1 MSGAPRIRID
11 LTSSTPAVRQ
21 IADNL
26 RVLLVE
32 GGLKPG
38 TALPSVRRLA
48 MELSV
53 HFNTVAEAYRQL
65 SDEGWLE
72 LKHGRAAIVLERATP
87 AAAHKTADIRQ
98 RLRQLISQM
107 RAEGVPS
114 SKIAAELRS
123 LAGGME

>member
-1 MSGAPRIRID
+1 MTGVPRIRID
-11 LTSSTPAVRQ
+11 LASSTPAVRQ
-21 IADNL
+21 IVDHL

-65 SDEGWLE
+65 ADEGWLE
-72 LKHGRAAIVLERATP
+72 LKHGRAAIVMERATP
-87 AAAHKTADIRQ
+87 SAAPKTADIRQ

-114 SKIAAELRS
+114 ARIAAELRS

>member
-1 MSGAPRIRID
+1 MTGVPRIRVD
-11 LTSSTPAVRQ
+11 LASATPVVRQ
-21 IADNL
+21 IVDQF

-32 GGLKPG
+32 GALTPG

-65 SDEGWLE
+65 ADEGWLE

-87 AAAHKTADIRQ
+87 SAAVKAADIRQ